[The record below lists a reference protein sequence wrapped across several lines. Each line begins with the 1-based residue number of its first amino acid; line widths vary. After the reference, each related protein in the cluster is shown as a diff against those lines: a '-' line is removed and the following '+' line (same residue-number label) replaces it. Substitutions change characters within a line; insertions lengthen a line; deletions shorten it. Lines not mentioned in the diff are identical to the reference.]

1 MNKIKNYLNRFF
13 DKVLTVRYPLFEKW
27 IFLLFCASLIFL
39 SLTGFFF
46 ALFIS
51 RGLHGYLLLLHVAV
65 GGVFAL
71 TLAVLV
77 VLRAKL
83 FSSPGT
89 WKIGKI
95 SQKQE
100 NATSINLQQA
110 AAAWLVVIAGLFQVV
125 GSLVLMMP
133 LFSTEINRDITA
145 LHRWVGLLA
154 LLAAVYYTYLSN
166 RGFRRLKK

>member
-1 MNKIKNYLNRFF
+1 MNRIKYYLNRFF
-13 DKVLTVRYPLFEKW
+13 DKVLTVRYPLFEQW

-65 GGVFAL
+65 GGIFAL
-71 TLAVLV
+71 TLTVLV

-83 FSSPGT
+83 FSSPDIRKT
-89 WKIGKI
+89 GKI
-95 SQKQE
+95 SRKQKN
-100 NATSINLQQA
+100 NASINPQQV

-125 GSLVLMMP
+125 SSLVLMMP

-154 LLAAVYYTYLSN
+154 LLAALYYTYLSN
-166 RGFRRLKK
+166 RGFRRPKK